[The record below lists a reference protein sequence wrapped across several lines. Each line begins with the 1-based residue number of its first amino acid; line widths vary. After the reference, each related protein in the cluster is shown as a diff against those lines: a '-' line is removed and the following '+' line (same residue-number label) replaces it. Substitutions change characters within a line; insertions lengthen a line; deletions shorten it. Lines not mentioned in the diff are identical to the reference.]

1 MGTFLGADLRYRGN
15 MPKERIFIAEDENAV
30 ALDIAASLESLGYIV
45 AGQADRGETTI
56 QKVEELQPDLVLM
69 EISLKGQMNGIEVAK
84 HIHTNFDIPVIFISA
99 HSDTLTLQTAMLAHA
114 YGFMVKPFEGR
125 DLKSNITMALYKHS
139 MTRKLRE
146 SEERYVLA
154 VRAANDGIWDWN
166 LKTNEIYYSVR
177 WKEMLGYG
185 ENDIGTDP
193 NEWFKL
199 VHPDDQKQVQA
210 GLVSHLKGLT
220 PHFECDYRIQHSN
233 GTYLWALSRGL
244 AVRDAKGIAYRM
256 AGSQSDITARKLAE
270 KRLAHD
276 AVHDALTGLPNRV
289 LFLDRLQNRLERT
302 KRNPDD
308 LFAVMFIDLDRFKVV
323 NDSLGHAFGDQLLT
337 TVANRLKQCIRPQDT
352 LSRLSGDEFAVLL
365 DNVSETSDARRVA
378 DRIKGQLITTT
389 LLGAVERSP
398 SASIG
403 IAMFDK
409 TYVSA
414 ENILRD
420 ADSAMYY
427 AKALGGNQHQ
437 LFDSTMHT
445 SAVELIQLEGE
456 LKRAVERKEWL
467 VYYQPIIS
475 LANGKPVG
483 AEALIRWLHPQK
495 GILSPKDFIQAA
507 EDTGLILPIGEYV
520 LRTACVQAK
529 AWREAGHPNFWVSV
543 NITARQFQNK
553 NLVELVTQILSEID
567 LPSEA
572 LRLEI
577 TEGVAIR
584 DRKYTIRI
592 MNELNALGVH
602 TALDDFG
609 TGYSSLSYLKQF
621 PLKVL
626 KIDQSFIQ
634 DIQLNKK
641 NEMLIKA
648 IIAMGHSL
656 GLEVVAE
663 GVEKDEQLTFLR
675 SQLCDDVQGFLL
687 SPAIS
692 ASDLT
697 KKLNNKLN

>member
-1 MGTFLGADLRYRGN
+1 

-30 ALDIAASLESLGYIV
+30 AREIAASLESLGYIV
-45 AGQADRGETTI
+45 AGKADRGETTI
-56 QKVEELQPDLVLM
+56 QKVEELQPDLILM

-166 LKTNEIYYSVR
+166 LKTNQIYYSTR
-177 WKEMLGYG
+177 WKEILGHS

-193 NEWFKL
+193 NAWFKL
-199 VHPDDQKQVQA
+199 VHPDDQKQIQA
-210 GLVSHLKGLT
+210 DLVSHLKGLT
-220 PHFECDYRIQHSN
+220 PHFECEYRIQHSN

-244 AVRDAKGIAYRM
+244 AVRDAKGTAYRI

-270 KRLAHD
+270 DQLAHD

-337 TVANRLKQCIRPQDT
+337 TVANRLKQCIRPEDT
-352 LSRLSGDEFAVLL
+352 LSRLSGDEFAVML
-365 DNVSETSDARRVA
+365 DNVSEASDARRVA
-378 DRIKGQLITTT
+378 DRMKGQLITTT

-414 ENILRD
+414 EDILRD

-427 AKALGGNQHQ
+427 AKALGGNQYQ

-445 SAVELIQLEGE
+445 SAVELIRLEGE

-475 LANGKPVG
+475 LGNGKPVG

-507 EDTGLILPIGEYV
+507 EDTGLILLIGEYV

-543 NITARQFQNK
+543 NISARQFQDK
-553 NLVELVTQILSEID
+553 NLVELVIQILSETN

-577 TEGVAIR
+577 TESVAIR
-584 DRKYTIRI
+584 DMKYTIRI
-592 MNELNALGVH
+592 MNELNDLGVH
-602 TALDDFG
+602 TSLDDFG

-641 NEMLIKA
+641 NEKLIMA

-687 SPAIS
+687 SRPIS

-697 KKLNNKLN
+697 KKLNKKSN

>member
-1 MGTFLGADLRYRGN
+1 

-30 ALDIAASLESLGYIV
+30 AREITANLESLGYIV
-45 AGQADRGETTI
+45 AGKADRGETTI

-84 HIHTNFDIPVIFISA
+84 HIHTSFDIPVIFISA

-166 LKTNEIYYSVR
+166 LKTNQIYYSTR
-177 WKEMLGYG
+177 WKEILGHS

-193 NEWFKL
+193 NAWFKL
-199 VHPDDQKQVQA
+199 VHPDDQKQIQA
-210 GLVSHLKGLT
+210 DLVSHLKGLT
-220 PHFECDYRIQHSN
+220 PHFECEYRIQHSN

-244 AVRDAKGIAYRM
+244 AVRDAKGTAYRI

-270 KRLAHD
+270 DQLAHD

-337 TVANRLKQCIRPQDT
+337 TVANRLKQCIRPEDT
-352 LSRLSGDEFAVLL
+352 LSRLSGDEFAVML
-365 DNVSETSDARRVA
+365 DNVIEASDARRVA
-378 DRIKGQLITTT
+378 DRMKGQLITTT

-414 ENILRD
+414 EDILRD

-427 AKALGGNQHQ
+427 AKALGGNQYQ

-445 SAVELIQLEGE
+445 SAVELIRLEGE

-507 EDTGLILPIGEYV
+507 EDTGLILLIGEYV

-543 NITARQFQNK
+543 NISARQFQDK
-553 NLVELVTQILSEID
+553 NLVELVIQILSETN

-577 TEGVAIR
+577 TESVAIR
-584 DRKYTIRI
+584 DMKYTIRI
-592 MNELNALGVH
+592 MNELNDLGVH
-602 TALDDFG
+602 TSLDDFG
-609 TGYSSLSYLKQF
+609 TEYSSLSYLKQF

-641 NEMLIKA
+641 NEKLIMA

-687 SPAIS
+687 SRPIS

-697 KKLNNKLN
+697 KKLNKKSN